1 VRSLRETLTPAQK
14 QSNTC
19 KVSFRLAAIHLH
31 RKQLLAFGKKIEILW
46 ALQTCQF
53 TPSIGAQAC
62 IPGCRL
68 TAHASLVR
76 FGVFE
81 LNLGTGELRKNG
93 LVLGLPPQP
102 FKILA
107 LLVSR
112 AGELVTR
119 DEIQTQVWGK
129 GTFVDFEHGLNFA
142 VQKIRAVLQDD
153 ADSPRYIE
161 TLPRRGYRFV
171 ANVENVNGSP
181 TIQPNGGAVV
191 TEGVAYAETSVQA
204 AHRSTEPRLPSN
216 GSSASKESIP
226 PSVVPVRAPLVSRRP
241 FSLERI
247 ALILVVLLVVAGPW
261 TYRARHTSRA
271 SIDFNA
277 RDMVLVSRF
286 ENRTGEPVLDGT
298 VEFALEREL
307 SNSLFVSIAPAQ
319 RVQDTLRMMKKPLD
333 SGVDATLGREI
344 CLRDGGIRALING
357 RVEKFGATY
366 TLSVGII
373 NPANGAEIA
382 GRSVEARSQGGILPA
397 VRELSDQLRAIL
409 GEKLPSIKKGNVQLE
424 RVTTASLP
432 ALQFYS
438 RAMASIGA
446 GKWEP
451 AASLLEQAV
460 AVDPSFASAHI
471 LLAHCYSN
479 FDKDKEAAPHYQKAF
494 ELADATTDRERY
506 FILGSY
512 YQRYHR
518 DRDKAVQAYETL
530 VNLYPDHFFGVHNLT
545 FLYWNA
551 GRWRDYEEMVIRR
564 AGLQPGN
571 IDLNF
576 AAGWDELTMGR
587 IASAKGYFARAQA
600 LVTPE
605 TQKST
610 PDIIVYLEFAPTWE
624 YMRDGVVDKAV
635 AEADR
640 LAQTFESRPPP
651 TPTGR
656 PAFVTD
662 DARSAFANAEGNV
675 YFRLGKLKSA
685 DGWFQRE
692 LESNGRSLHLSNVA
706 RARGNPAAARRAL
719 QHFLALQPDLSPFDP
734 KFHVAAKLCADIG
747 LPSELEKLVRHPGND
762 TPWLVQFAKG
772 ALAVAERRNAQ
783 AVVYLRDSVVGLRE
797 LQLSPLARM
806 AEDLLATALER
817 QGNFA
822 DAIDVLKSVELND
835 IEGPDLDARYHLVRL
850 YRKLGNNAEAQKI
863 EVDLLKRL
871 KYADPDH
878 PMLVQLKRQTQSL
891 AARP

>member
-1 VRSLRETLTPAQK
+1 M
-14 QSNTC
+14 
-19 KVSFRLAAIHLH
+19 
-31 RKQLLAFGKKIEILW
+31 
-46 ALQTCQF
+46 
-53 TPSIGAQAC
+53 
-62 IPGCRL
+62 

-93 LVLGLPPQP
+93 VVLGLPPQP

-119 DEIQTQVWGK
+119 DEIQAQVWGQ

-171 ANVENVNGSP
+171 VSVENVNGSL
-181 TIQPNGGAVV
+181 TIQPNGGAAV
-191 TEGVAYAETSVQA
+191 TEGVAFTETSVLA
-204 AHRSTEPRLPSN
+204 AYRSPEPRLPSN
-216 GSSASKESIP
+216 GSSASEGSIP
-226 PSVVPVRAPLVSRRP
+226 LSVLPVRAPPESRRP

-247 ALILVVLLVVAGPW
+247 AALILVVLLVVVAGIW
-261 TYRARHTSRA
+261 KYRARQASRA

-277 RDMVLVSRF
+277 RDLVLVSRF

-333 SGVDATLGREI
+333 SGVDRSLGREI

-366 TLSVGII
+366 TLSAGIM

-382 GRSVEARSQGGILPA
+382 GRSVEARSQDGILRA
-397 VRELSDQLRAIL
+397 VRELSNQLREIL
-409 GEKLPSIKKGNVQLE
+409 GEKLPSIQNGNLKLE

-438 RAMASIGA
+438 RAMADIEG
-446 GKWEP
+446 GKWESG
-451 AASLLEQAV
+451 ASLLEQAL
-460 AVDPSFASAHI
+460 AEDPNFASAHI

-479 FDKDKEAAPHYQKAF
+479 FDKDREAAPHYQKAF
-494 ELADATTDRERY
+494 ELADITTDRERY

-518 DRDKAVQAYETL
+518 DRDKAMQSYEAL

-571 IDLNF
+571 IGLNF
-576 AAGWDELTMGR
+576 AAGVDELTMGR
-587 IASAKGYFARAQA
+587 VASAKGYFARAQA

-610 PDIIVYLEFAPTWE
+610 PDIVVYLEFAPIWE
-624 YMRDGVVDKAV
+624 YMRNGDVDKAL

-640 LAQTFESRPPP
+640 LGQTFESRPPP
-651 TPTGR
+651 SPTGR

-662 DARSAFANAEGNV
+662 DARSAFANAEGDV

-685 DGWFQRE
+685 DNWYQSE
-692 LESNGRSLHLSNVA
+692 SESNGRSLHLSNVA
-706 RARGNPAAARRAL
+706 RARGNPAAARGAL
-719 QHFLALQPDLSPFDP
+719 QQFLALQPDLSPFDP
-734 KFHVAAKLCADIG
+734 KFHVAAKLCADME
-747 LPSELEKLVRHPGND
+747 LPSELKKLVRHPEND

-772 ALAVAERRNAQ
+772 ALAVAEKRNAQ
-783 AVVYLRDSVVGLRE
+783 AVLYLRDSVVGLRE
-797 LQLSPLARM
+797 LQLSPVARM

-817 QGNFA
+817 QGSFA
-822 DAIDVLKSVELND
+822 DAIDALKLPELND

-863 EVDLLKRL
+863 DVDLLKRL

-891 AARP
+891 AGAASNQPN